1 MPRIRSHADL
11 PMCRFIVAL
20 LAAFLLPAATAHA
33 AGTPYN
39 TSITNQATASY
50 KDSSANSFEAT
61 SNATTVTVTAVYTVS
76 VTAPS
81 DASGNTNTVVYYP
94 YTVTN
99 TGNNT
104 NTFAL
109 SAASGA
115 GGNTWAAAL
124 YYDANGDGVH
134 DAGETTVTDSTGALA
149 ADATYKFFVAVT
161 IPAAVASGQTDVT
174 TLTVTGS
181 GDAGAGDD
189 TTDSVTTTALAPAL
203 TITKAVR
210 NVTLGGTFD
219 ATASAAPAQVLEYRI
234 TVANGGSISADN
246 VTLTDADNAYTTY
259 VAGSMYIGANGS
271 TATSNTLQDDD
282 ASGGTACASD
292 ACGHS
297 SVSGGTVTAYLG
309 TGATES
315 ASDARTFAA
324 GSTVYVYFQVTVD

>member
-1 MPRIRSHADL
+1 
-11 PMCRFIVAL
+11 MCGFIVTL
-20 LAAFLLPAATAHA
+20 LAASLLPVAAAHA

-39 TSITNQATASY
+39 TSITNQATATY

-61 SNATTVTVTAVYTVS
+61 SNSTTVTVTAVYTVS
-76 VTAPS
+76 VTAPP

-115 GGNTWAAAL
+115 GGNTWAVAL
-124 YYDANGDGVH
+124 YHDDDGDGVH
-134 DAGETTVTDSTGALA
+134 DAGGDHGDVLDRGPRRGRDLPVLRRGDHTGGRRER
-149 ADATYKFFVAVT
+149 ADGRHRPHRGRVGGRRNGGRRD
-161 IPAAVASGQTDVT
+161 GQRHHD
-174 TLTVTGS
+174 
-181 GDAGAGDD
+181 GAGPRPHRREGGPERHAGRQLRHDG
-189 TTDSVTTTALAPAL
+189 
-203 TITKAVR
+203 VR
-210 NVTLGGTFD
+210 RADPGPRVPDHGD
-219 ATASAAPAQVLEYRI
+219 QCRI
-234 TVANGGSISADN
+234 HHADN
-246 VTLTDADNAYTTY
+246 VTLTDADGAYTTY
-259 VAGSMYIGANGS
+259 VPNSMYIGGNG
-271 TATSNTLQDDD
+271 TAAASNTLQDDD

-324 GSTVYVYFQVTVD
+324 GSTVYVYFRVTVD

>member
-1 MPRIRSHADL
+1 MPRKRSHAEL
-11 PMCRFIVAL
+11 AMCRFIVTL
-20 LAAFLLPAATAHA
+20 LAASLLPVAAAHA

-39 TSITNQATASY
+39 TSITNQATATY

-61 SNATTVTVTAVYTVS
+61 SNSTTVTVTAVYTVS
-76 VTAPS
+76 VTAPP

-115 GGNTWAAAL
+115 GGNTWAVAL
-124 YYDANGDGVH
+124 YHDDDGDGVH
-134 DAGETTVTDSTGALA
+134 DAGETTVTSSTGALA
-149 ADATYKFFVAVT
+149 ADATYRFFVAVT
-161 IPAAVASGQTDVT
+161 IPAAVANGQTDVT
-174 TLTVTGS
+174 VLTVAGS
-181 GDAGAGDD
+181 GDAGTGDD
-189 TTDSVTTTALAPAL
+189 ATDSVTTTALAPAL
-203 TITKAVR
+203 TVAKAVR
-210 NVTLGGTFD
+210 NVTLGGSFD
-219 ATASAAPAQVLEYRI
+219 TTASAAPTQVLEYRI
-234 TVANGGSISADN
+234 TVTNAGSISADN
-246 VTLTDADNAYTTY
+246 VTLTDADGAYTTY
-259 VAGSMYIGANGS
+259 VPNSMYIGGNG
-271 TATSNTLQDDD
+271 TAAASNTLQDDD

-324 GSTVYVYFQVTVD
+324 GSTVYVYFRVTVD

>member
-1 MPRIRSHADL
+1 MPNTGTHAKHWMRL
-11 PMCRFIVAL
+11 FVAGL
-20 LAAFLLPAATAHA
+20 LAALLLPATTAQA

-39 TSITNQATASY
+39 TSITNQASATY
-50 KDSSANSFEAT
+50 KDSSSNDFSAT
-61 SNATTVTVTAVYTVS
+61 SNTTTVTVTAVYTVT
-76 VTAPS
+76 VTSPADS
-81 DASGNTNTVVYYP
+81 SGNTPSVVYYP

-109 SAASGA
+109 AAASGA
-115 GGNTWAAAL
+115 GGNTWTAAL
-124 YYDANGDGVH
+124 YFDANGDGVH
-134 DAGETTVTDSTGALA
+134 DAGETTVTATTGALA

-161 IPAAVASGQTDVT
+161 IPASVANGQTDVT
-174 TLTVTGS
+174 TLTVTGD

-189 TTDSVTTTALAPAL
+189 TTDSVTTTVTAPAL

-210 NVTLGGTFD
+210 NVTLAGSFD
-219 ATASAAPAQVLEYRI
+219 TTASAAPTQVLEYRL
-234 TVANGGSISADN
+234 TVTNGGSISADN
-246 VTLTDADNAYTTY
+246 VTLTDADNAYTTF
-259 VAGSMYIGANGS
+259 VAGSMYIGSNGT

-282 ASGGTACASD
+282 ASGGSACASD

-315 ASDARTFAA
+315 AAVARSFAA